1 MDIIVWTHIQFTEY
15 HGVGG
20 CFKYAEY
27 HEVGG
32 CIQLTEYQ
40 GVCGCIYTLNTMMYV
55 DVLIH

>member
-1 MDIIVWTHIQFTEY
+1 MWTHIQFTEY